1 MPQRK
6 KVKWINHWANLKNNI
21 IIFLVIIITIFIVV
35 ENSCAQTYKNIYS
48 KDLILNSNVETASH
62 SITLVSPTLSN
73 SLTFTLPATQGSAG
87 QVYTSN
93 GDGSLSFTSIS
104 DASSN
109 PVGSDYE
116 VQFKNNSSF
125 NASSSFVWDNTF
137 SRLGLAVGSPSYS
150 VDVYDVTRTGGNGQ
164 NGSIVFVSSESGTYR
179 EMIWNVSSSINTIFN
194 WPDDDGGSSQGLFT
208 NGSSSFNW
216 QGEIR
221 LGPTGAGDLN
231 SNDINNS
238 PDNAYIGGG
247 DNNDINS
254 SGADNAVIYGG
265 DQSDINGT
273 AYSAAI
279 IGGDGNDINGSS
291 SYSVMLGGDGNDMNN
306 GSVSAGMVSGDG
318 NDINSGA
325 NYSAMLGGDGNDLN
339 GASES
344 SIMFGGVSNDINSD
358 DSDRSMVGAGE
369 ALTLSGL
376 ESAVMSG
383 NNNDISTSGD
393 RAAIFGGTDNDAN
406 GYAAF
411 VGGGLTSQI
420 NSGSY
425 TVIFG
430 GSASQ
435 LNSSDYASVGGGLD
449 NDFNSASDYSAVL
462 GGRSHD
468 INSSAYSTVI
478 WGRNND
484 FSGGDDYSLTGGRDS
499 DIGNSYQLAW
509 GRQSQPGNQ
518 GVFYLSDGN
527 NSNFNEVLVDD
538 AYASRFTGG
547 YFLSTNSSGTI
558 HTQIEDGD
566 GAWQFPSDR
575 NKKEFFVNLDPIE
588 TLAKILNLKISSWNY
603 KGTRNKRNYGP
614 MAQDFF
620 RLFGKDKYGTIST
633 DTTISTHS
641 VASVF
646 VAGVQ
651 GAGIKNTEINKK
663 LEETKAERK
672 KIRIRIKGLEARLGK
687 LNKMR

>member
-1 MPQRK
+1 LR
-6 KVKWINHWANLKNNI
+6 NNI
-21 IIFLVIIITIFIVV
+21 IILLIITITVFIVV
-35 ENSCAQTYKNIYS
+35 ENSYAQTYKNTYS
-48 KDLILNSNVETASH
+48 KTLILNSNVETSSH
-62 SITLVSPTLSN
+62 SVTLVSPTLSN
-73 SLTFTLPATQGSAG
+73 SLTFTLPASQGSVG

-93 GDGSLSFTSIS
+93 GDGSLSFTSVS
-104 DASSN
+104 GASSN
-109 PVGSDYE
+109 PTGNNYE

-150 VDVYDVTRTGGNGQ
+150 VDVYDVARTGGDKT
-164 NGSIVFVSSESGTYR
+164 NGSVVFVSSESGTYR
-179 EMIWNVSSSINTIFN
+179 EMIWNVSSSINTTFN
-194 WPDDDGGSSQGLFT
+194 WPDDDGGASQGLFT
-208 NGSSSFNW
+208 NGSSSFDW

-221 LGPTGAGDLN
+221 LGPTGSGDIN

-318 NDINSGA
+318 NDINSDA
-325 NYSAMLGGDGNDLN
+325 NYSAMLGGDGNDIN

-369 ALTLSGL
+369 GLTLSGL

-393 RAAIFGGTDNDAN
+393 RAAIFGGSDNDAN

-411 VGGGLTSQI
+411 VGGGQTSQI
-420 NSGSY
+420 NSGSF

-430 GSASQ
+430 GFASQ
-435 LNSSDYASVGGGLD
+435 MNSSNYSSVAGGND
-449 NDFNSASDYSAVL
+449 NDFNSNSDYSAVL
-462 GGRSHD
+462 GGRQHD
-468 INSSAYSTVI
+468 FNSSDYSSVI

-484 FSGGDDYSLTGGRDS
+484 FSGGDDYSLMGGRDS

-509 GRQSQPGNQ
+509 GRQSQPGNL

-527 NSNFNEVLVDD
+527 ASNFNEVWTDN
-538 AYASRFTGG
+538 AYAARFSGG
-547 YFLSTNSSGTI
+547 FYLSTHSSGTI

-575 NKKEFFVNLDPIE
+575 NKKELFVNLDPIKA
-588 TLAKILNLKISSWNY
+588 LAKILNLKISSWNY
-603 KGTRNKRNYGP
+603 KDTRHKRNYGP

-620 RLFGKDKYGTIST
+620 GLFGKDEYGTIST

-651 GAGIKNTEINKK
+651 GAGINQKENEQELNKIKSEREIFKIK
-663 LEETKAERK
+663 LEELEKRLKA
-672 KIRIRIKGLEARLGK
+672 LE
-687 LNKMR
+687 